1 MKKFKFYQFALALAA
16 AVLISAAASEL
27 NTATA
32 APAASAANLQHAV
45 PSNVEEA
52 QWGRRRSRRWIGPA
66 IALGVVGA
74 AAAAAAANQG
84 YYDGYGPGYGPQPY
98 GYYEQPRQR
107 CWVQSGPYQGQGY
120 WAWC

>member
-32 APAASAANLQHAV
+32 APVASAANLQSAV
-45 PSNVEEA
+45 PGNQIDVRH
-52 QWGRRRSRRWIGPA
+52 RRGHRWVGPA
-66 IALGVVGA
+66 IALGVIGA

-84 YYDGYGPGYGPQPY
+84 YYDD
-98 GYYEQPRQR
+98 GYYEGPAPHGYYQRQK
-107 CWVQSGPYQGQGY
+107 CWVQTGPYQGQGY
-120 WAWC
+120 FTWC

>member
-32 APAASAANLQHAV
+32 APVASATNLQHVV
-45 PSNVEEA
+45 PSNAEDV
-52 QWGRRRSRRWIGPA
+52 QWRRRRRWVGPA
-66 IALGVVGA
+66 IALGVIGA

-84 YYDGYGPGYGPQPY
+84 YYEYEEPAPGPYY
-98 GYYEQPRQR
+98 GYQRQQ
-107 CWVQSGPYQGQGY
+107 CWVQTGPYRGQGY
-120 WAWC
+120 FTWC